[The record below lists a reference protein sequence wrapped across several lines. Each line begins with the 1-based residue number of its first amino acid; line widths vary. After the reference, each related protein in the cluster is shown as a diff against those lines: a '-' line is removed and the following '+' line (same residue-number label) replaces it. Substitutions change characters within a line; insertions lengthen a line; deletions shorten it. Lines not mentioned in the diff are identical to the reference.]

1 MMGIQAGENGERSDD
16 RMADTILKGLSMK
29 RKRGLIISQG
39 QYIGWSITEPGEEF
53 KKVIKGVGKRAGIKI
68 HDGIMKGWQV

>member
-29 RKRGLIISQG
+29 RKRGVDNFTG
-39 QYIGWSITEPGEEF
+39 TVHRVEYHGAER
-53 KKVIKGVGKRAGIKI
+53 GV
-68 HDGIMKGWQV
+68 